1 MSSNKSEHLTMIF
14 KQTMDQITEKL
25 KDIRDI
31 DVIIGIPFYNEK
43 ETLKNV
49 ISVAKSSLKANRK
62 LIVCVG
68 DPAGEEA
75 LESIRE
81 HFGSEVVGFLMPLG
95 VNGRGYSIR
104 AILELARF
112 FESDVILLE
121 ADLKSQED
129 QGIKPS
135 WVDRMASPIFG
146 DYDMAIACFRRHP
159 FEDIIGNILVSPI
172 ISTLYQT
179 KFNDPLSG
187 VFAITHDL
195 VEEFCSEFDQCRKPL
210 GGYGINTW
218 IITTALKWKKKIC
231 EIDLGAKMS
240 PVSFGKKYIVIKEML
255 RVLFECIGRDEDL
268 WLEDIKVIKTPDV
281 FGSEY
286 KDMPLEVVCNYT
298 ELFNSFTEG
307 IWHYN
312 NLLQKILNRRTLSH
326 IELMLKHEKSMTY
339 LMEIWSQVVYEFIL
353 AYSFNQDILKED
365 LLELFIAIYD
375 GMTASFIKEIQD
387 LRKCFKNEDI
397 DVDTVIFAQSEA
409 IFKNTVRAFMKHK
422 PSLIKKWREK
432 VDETSPVLTPLDYL
446 EFIPGVPIVLPKK
459 LRGMGNREIKTGQVF
474 RRLQKRYN
482 SAFKSFLKTLNIDSS
497 APSQEIGQCLSEFI
511 DDLETTIDGLCPGD
525 LYTVVG
531 TINAVENIF
540 RIIPHNKVWAVK
552 WEILRK
558 ILYEYPPG
566 NLILRMGF
574 KSLRELLDSMD
585 EREILTLAS
594 FTEDKD
600 YFDRIFYWL
609 RDNLRP
615 DSFEEVELRP
625 MVVNRNNFHSTGEL
639 REISDLNRLT
649 ARIPVMN
656 LGKGMGGSYPNLRY
670 FTRIAKSIVEAEHF
684 SGLWKTYTRERKEV
698 GRKFVNSILGHYGKA
713 MFSAH
718 HIFENWH
725 HRVLVSKLQT
735 IVETLRQQNKNGDAK
750 KLETM
755 AEGYGLSLILNDGT
769 FIP

>member
-218 IITTALKWKKKIC
+218 IITTALKWKKR
-231 EIDLGAKMS
+231 
-240 PVSFGKKYIVIKEML
+240 Y
-255 RVLFECIGRDEDL
+255 
-268 WLEDIKVIKTPDV
+268 
-281 FGSEY
+281 
-286 KDMPLEVVCNYT
+286 
-298 ELFNSFTEG
+298 
-307 IWHYN
+307 
-312 NLLQKILNRRTLSH
+312 
-326 IELMLKHEKSMTY
+326 
-339 LMEIWSQVVYEFIL
+339 
-353 AYSFNQDILKED
+353 
-365 LLELFIAIYD
+365 
-375 GMTASFIKEIQD
+375 
-387 LRKCFKNEDI
+387 
-397 DVDTVIFAQSEA
+397 
-409 IFKNTVRAFMKHK
+409 VR
-422 PSLIKKWREK
+422 
-432 VDETSPVLTPLDYL
+432 
-446 EFIPGVPIVLPKK
+446 
-459 LRGMGNREIKTGQVF
+459 
-474 RRLQKRYN
+474 
-482 SAFKSFLKTLNIDSS
+482 
-497 APSQEIGQCLSEFI
+497 
-511 DDLETTIDGLCPGD
+511 
-525 LYTVVG
+525 
-531 TINAVENIF
+531 
-540 RIIPHNKVWAVK
+540 
-552 WEILRK
+552 
-558 ILYEYPPG
+558 
-566 NLILRMGF
+566 
-574 KSLRELLDSMD
+574 
-585 EREILTLAS
+585 
-594 FTEDKD
+594 
-600 YFDRIFYWL
+600 
-609 RDNLRP
+609 
-615 DSFEEVELRP
+615 
-625 MVVNRNNFHSTGEL
+625 
-639 REISDLNRLT
+639 
-649 ARIPVMN
+649 
-656 LGKGMGGSYPNLRY
+656 
-670 FTRIAKSIVEAEHF
+670 
-684 SGLWKTYTRERKEV
+684 
-698 GRKFVNSILGHYGKA
+698 
-713 MFSAH
+713 
-718 HIFENWH
+718 
-725 HRVLVSKLQT
+725 
-735 IVETLRQQNKNGDAK
+735 
-750 KLETM
+750 
-755 AEGYGLSLILNDGT
+755 
-769 FIP
+769 